1 MNSKL
6 AVLTLFLS
14 LSSFGGVSIE
24 EKENRVDFIESLGP
38 VAPSVGIEAY
48 RRELEYE
55 RLGLSIE
62 ERAKNE
68 ANLLAEK
75 VKSQISLAFDA
86 AIEKHGDPSTA
97 AFEIRKAIEKDL
109 ELADP
114 ELKEELKS
122 LSFSALRELEQ
133 GGSTSYDAGLD
144 SMVKILIE
152 NVEERSQYLNRP
164 DATGVHNGSAFNMN
178 PFMGDAAIKLE
189 YSSKEDL
196 VEALVSSEQSSQ
208 WVSTAN
214 MSVKSAEINE
224 DAAKVSLQVKIE
236 FLGVTLE
243 AGPKI
248 TFKRKYSTHASVM
261 AEGLNPILLA
271 NGNFDFYKSNN
282 QKRFIFFF
290 CDASLSYETEYQGA
304 GGFKVAGVGAEGS
317 ISKQYQNSVTLTS
330 RRLHVPIS
338 VGNKTVNLNL
348 LSQICHRSFLG
359 ASISSDITVEDSLNV
374 MMKNS
379 LAGLRYTHPKT
390 KCAIDRHCY
399 SWYNNEVLALVKL
412 NTFPRCVE
420 QGREKYNACTLRGLK
435 GQNCAVYKNG
445 RRVSDGMF
453 EYTCD
458 KGLKCV
464 QVKQEGWF
472 KDWELYQFA
481 KGKCMP
487 INSRTYRSPFENP

>member
-1 MNSKL
+1 MNPKL

-14 LSSFGGVSIE
+14 LSVLGGVSIE
-24 EKENRVDFIESLGP
+24 EKENRVDFIENIGP
-38 VAPSVGIEAY
+38 VAPSVSIEAY

-55 RLGLSIE
+55 RQGLSLE

-75 VKSQISLAFDA
+75 IKSQISQAFDA
-86 AIEKHGDPSTA
+86 AVEKHGDPSA
-97 AFEIRKAIEKDL
+97 AAQEIRKAIEKDL

-122 LSFSALRELEQ
+122 LSFNVLRELEQ
-133 GGSTSYDAGLD
+133 GGMTSYDAGLD
-144 SMVKILIE
+144 SMVKVLIE
-152 NVEERSQYLNRP
+152 NVEERSQYLNQP

-178 PFMGDAAIKLE
+178 PFMGDSAIQLE
-189 YSSKEDL
+189 YNSKQAL
-196 VEALVSSEQSSQ
+196 VEALVSNGQSSQ

-214 MSVKSAEINE
+214 MSMKTAEIKE
-224 DAAKVSLQVKIE
+224 DASKVSLQVKIE

-248 TFKRKYSTHASVM
+248 IFKRKYSTHATIM
-261 AEGLNPILLA
+261 AEGLNPILLS
-271 NGNFDFYKSNN
+271 NGNFDFYKDNN
-282 QKRFIFFF
+282 QKRFLVFY

-330 RRLHVPIS
+330 RRLYVPMS
-338 VGNKTVNLNL
+338 VANKTVDLNL
-348 LSQICHRSFLG
+348 LSEICHRNFLG
-359 ASISSDITVEDSLNV
+359 ARISGNITVEDSLNV

-379 LAGLRYTHPKT
+379 LVSLRYTHPKT

-420 QGREKYNACTLRGLK
+420 QGSERYNACTLRGLK
-435 GQNCAVYKNG
+435 GQNCAVFKNG
-445 RRVSDGMF
+445 KRVSDGMF